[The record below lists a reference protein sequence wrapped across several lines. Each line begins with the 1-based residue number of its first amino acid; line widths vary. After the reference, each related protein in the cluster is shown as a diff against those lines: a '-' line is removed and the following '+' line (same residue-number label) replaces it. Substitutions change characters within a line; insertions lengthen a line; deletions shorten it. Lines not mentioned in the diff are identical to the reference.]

1 MPEEPNQSTKREL
14 QSTKRELQS
23 TKRELQSTKRELQST
38 KRIKD
43 VATDYGDFG
52 AAGNYTVSTDIAGEE
67 KVLISAGCI
76 RVLDG
81 GELNILTDVGLM
93 VFVRPGHVEERVTG
107 SAESENAR
115 GQCRNKI
122 TARSGADDLGR
133 KPPR

>member
-1 MPEEPNQSTKREL
+1 MPEEPNQATKREL

-52 AAGNYTVSTDIAGEE
+52 AAGNYTVNTDIAGEE

-81 GELNILTDVGLM
+81 GELNILTDVGRWFL
-93 VFVRPGHVEERVTG
+93 F
-107 SAESENAR
+107 AR
-115 GQCRNKI
+115 GTWK
-122 TARSGADDLGR
+122 SVSPD
-133 KPPR
+133 PPNPKTLEDNAETK